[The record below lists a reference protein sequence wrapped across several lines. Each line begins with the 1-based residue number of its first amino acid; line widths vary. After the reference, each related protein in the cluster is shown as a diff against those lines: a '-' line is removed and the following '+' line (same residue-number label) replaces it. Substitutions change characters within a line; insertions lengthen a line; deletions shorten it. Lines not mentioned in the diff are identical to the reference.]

1 MKRDTDLAETT
12 EERLRREIED
22 LKRRLQQSQGIGAWH
37 GEASGR
43 PWHPSGITIAC
54 IFLGAAI
61 LIVVAFFAGYTP
73 LQKRQTLIRSE
84 ASEQGQA
91 LPRVEV
97 IEVGRSSGT

>member
-22 LKRRLQQSQGIGAWH
+22 LKRRLHEQQDRGASH
-37 GEASGR
+37 AGPTGR

-73 LQKRQTLIRSE
+73 LQKRQALIRS
-84 ASEQGQA
+84 
-91 LPRVEV
+91 R
-97 IEVGRSSGT
+97 